1 MSLLF
6 EEVTVMGKVRGLA
19 SRKRPA
25 KEQAT
30 VRTVFFMSVGEI
42 TVLF

>member
-6 EEVTVMGKVRGLA
+6 EEVTAMGKVRGWAL
-19 SRKRPA
+19 RKRPA

-30 VRTVFFMSVGEI
+30 VRTVVFMSVGES